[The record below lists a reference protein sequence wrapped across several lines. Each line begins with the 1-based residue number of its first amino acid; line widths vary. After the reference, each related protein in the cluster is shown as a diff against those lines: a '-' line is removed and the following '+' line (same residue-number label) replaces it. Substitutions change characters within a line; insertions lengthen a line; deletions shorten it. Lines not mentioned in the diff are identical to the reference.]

1 MINIAIVDDHKLF
14 NDTLAKTL
22 PLVDGNLSVIIQSDN
37 GKNFLDKLQRSKVKI
52 DVALI
57 DYQMPIMGGA
67 RLLIDLSQKHPEI
80 KSIIISFLLDKFIII
95 ESITNGARGYLS
107 KNSDLD
113 QVVAAIKAVNK
124 GNLYFNELATESIF
138 YKVGQG
144 EFVSLRF
151 NPNVEFTTREM
162 DVIKLIGKGLIYK
175 EIANKLNISQ
185 RTVEDYKNNIF
196 KKIGSR
202 KATDIVLFAAK
213 KGWI

>member
-162 DVIKLIGKGLIYK
+162 DVIKLIGKGLIYE

-196 KKIGSR
+196 KK
-202 KATDIVLFAAK
+202 
-213 KGWI
+213 